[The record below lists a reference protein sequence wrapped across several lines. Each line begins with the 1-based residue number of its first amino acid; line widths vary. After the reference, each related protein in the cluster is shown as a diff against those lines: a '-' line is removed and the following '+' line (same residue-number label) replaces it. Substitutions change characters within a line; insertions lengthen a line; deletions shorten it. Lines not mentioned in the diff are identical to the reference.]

1 MNRDQSSREEVERRT
16 TAIRWWTRLDSGA
29 LSPSESEEFVGWLT
43 RDPAN
48 KAAFDKVVR
57 LWGDLESLRPHV
69 SSPVA
74 PPKPRRF
81 GMTGASAFAVLAL
94 ALLFWFDDL
103 SILWRAHIR
112 TGTGEVRIVTL
123 EDGSHVQLNANSAIA
138 VDYSDQQRRLTLL
151 EGEAW
156 FEISPDPA
164 RPFSVVVAGRT
175 VTALGTSFDIVTD
188 NTRTEVTVAEHRVR
202 ISSGGPNVIVG
213 EGQQS
218 AFGPGLAVAPPYP
231 VDVDT
236 VTAWRRGKLIFEDK
250 SLGEV
255 IAALRQYH
263 RGYLLIVDPAIRQR
277 RVTGV
282 FEIADPLGAVRAL
295 ERSLGLHVTY
305 LTDYLVLLRG

>member
-1 MNRDQSSREEVERRT
+1 MNRDESSREEEERRT

-43 RDPAN
+43 RDPVN
-48 KAAFDKVVR
+48 KAAFDDVVR

-69 SSPVA
+69 SSPAA
-74 PPKPRRF
+74 PPRPRRF
-81 GMTGASAFAVLAL
+81 KMIGASAFAVLAL
-94 ALLFWFDDL
+94 VSFVWFDDL
-103 SILWRAHIR
+103 SILWRAHAH
-112 TGTGEVRIVTL
+112 TGTGEIRVVIL

-138 VDYSDQQRRLTLL
+138 VGYSDQQRRITLL

-156 FEISPDPA
+156 FEVRPDPV
-164 RPFSVVVAGRT
+164 RPFSVAVANGM
-175 VTALGTSFDIVTD
+175 VTALGTSFDIATD

-202 ISSGGPNVIVG
+202 ISSGGPDVIVG

-236 VTAWRRGKLIFEDK
+236 ATAWRRGKLIFEDK

-255 IAALRQYH
+255 IATLRQYH

-282 FEIADPLGAVRAL
+282 FETADPLGAIRAL

-305 LTDYLVLLRG
+305 LTDFLVLLHG